1 MFTIVTS
8 VYDELTV
15 SLAFVARGAQL
26 EALSI
31 GVVPL
36 ASDHN
41 AFVPS
46 RAGVAFTR
54 SSVVVDTDWFTATLC
69 VANRCG
75 HVS

>member
-1 MFTIVTS
+1 MFTIFTT

-15 SLAFVARGAQL
+15 SLGFTGGGAQL
-26 EALSI
+26 GALGI

-36 ASDHN
+36 ASDCK

-54 SSVVVDTDWFTATLC
+54 ASVVVDTDWFTATLC
-69 VANRCG
+69 RASRCG
-75 HVS
+75 RAS